1 MAILPGKYDITL
13 RRRSDFDLTFQIK
26 DSDSSPVDLTDWT
39 AEVEVWNA
47 KRTKKYVDFT
57 VEYLD
62 RPNGKFK
69 ILLTDD
75 QSQLIPNGSSYD
87 VLLTNPSGLKEYYVA
102 GSVLVQEGYTA

>member
-1 MAILPGKYDITL
+1 M
-13 RRRSDFDLTFQIK
+13 TFQIK
-26 DSDSSPVDLTDWT
+26 DGSSTPVDLTGWT
-39 AEVEVWNA
+39 AEAEAWNV

-62 RPNGKFK
+62 KPNGKFK

-75 QSQLIPNGSSYD
+75 QSQLIPTGSSYD
-87 VLLTNPSGLKEYYVA
+87 VLLTNPDGLKEYYVA